1 MKAYVLYGIGDFRYE
16 ETDKPVPG
24 ADEVLVRVKNVGIC
38 GSDVPRVYKTGMY
51 SYPLSPGHEFAGV
64 VEEAGAEQAA
74 GDLQKQDWTGKR
86 VGVFPLIPCGSC
98 RCAGKRNMSFAGSIT
113 IWDPVQTGALRSM

>member
-1 MKAYVLYGIGDFRYE
+1 MKAAVQERKIMKAYVLYGIGDFRYE

-74 GDLQKQDWTGKR
+74 GDLQKQDRQT
-86 VGVFPLIPCGSC
+86 C
-98 RCAGKRNMSFAGSIT
+98 RCISSDPLWELPDVQGKEI
-113 IWDPVQTGALRSM
+113 